1 MIVGRRA
8 VELIAE
14 RRTDEIVVTTMS
26 SARDWPG
33 VSRRPELDLPLLG
46 CMGKASSI
54 GLGIALGRP
63 DRRVI
68 VLDGDGSLLMNLGS
82 LVTIA
87 GMAPR
92 NLLHVVLEGR
102 TYDTSGGQPTPGEG
116 RADLAWLARAA
127 GYRSARTIDDEATLA
142 AELPELLRGDGPS
155 FACLQVDSMWASG
168 SMPAGGTKQAWPIVA
183 GALAGGESPAAPG
196 GVLR

>member
-8 VELIAE
+8 VELIAQH
-14 RRTDEIVVTTMS
+14 RTDEVVVTTMS
-26 SARDWPG
+26 SARAWPG
-33 VSRRPELDLPLLG
+33 LSRRPDLDLPVMG

-92 NLLHVVLEGR
+92 NLVHFVLEGR
-102 TYDTSGGQPTPGEG
+102 TYDTSGGQPTPGVG
-116 RADLAWLARAA
+116 GTDLAGLAR
-127 GYRSARTIDDEATLA
+127 
-142 AELPELLRGDGPS
+142 
-155 FACLQVDSMWASG
+155 M
-168 SMPAGGTKQAWPIVA
+168 
-183 GALAGGESPAAPG
+183 
-196 GVLR
+196 

>member
-1 MIVGRRA
+1 MIVGGRA
-8 VELIAE
+8 LELIAE
-14 RRTDEIVVTTMS
+14 RRTDEVVVTTMS

-68 VLDGDGSLLMNLGS
+68 VLDGDGSLLMSLGT

-92 NLLHVVLEGR
+92 NLVHVVLEGR

-116 RADLAWLARAA
+116 RADLAGLARAA
-127 GYRSARTIDDEATLA
+127 GYRSAETIDDEATLVA
-142 AELPELLRGDGPS
+142 RLPALLRGEGPA
-155 FACLQVDSMWASG
+155 FLCLEVNSMWASG
-168 SMPAGGTKQAWPIVA
+168 SMPAGGTKRAWPIVA
-183 GALAGGESPAAPG
+183 GALAALTP
-196 GVLR
+196 